1 MCRVP
6 CHGDVQAVNWRGCEI
21 PREELLNLLMVA
33 LGGALGAGGRYLL
46 GGWLQAQLGSG
57 FPWGTFAVNVL
68 GSLAIG
74 LVLGLSSKGGLS
86 PTASLFLAT
95 GVLGGF
101 TTFSTFS
108 YETLQMLSR
117 GTHGILLLNVF
128 GQLFTCV
135 AAAYAGFV
143 ASRFL

>member
-1 MCRVP
+1 
-6 CHGDVQAVNWRGCEI
+6 
-21 PREELLNLLMVA
+21 MVA

-108 YETLQMLSR
+108 YETLQMLSL
-117 GTHGILLLNVF
+117 GTHGILLLNVL

-135 AAAYAGFV
+135 TAAYAGFV